1 MEIVVALI
9 QHSYTITTSQQI
21 NQLEKIMTTQP
32 TLPPHLVEALRKYEE
47 KIAKFG
53 LIDLSKLDRSKYDD
67 NHPIHAMAT
76 F

>member
-1 MEIVVALI
+1 
-9 QHSYTITTSQQI
+9 
-21 NQLEKIMTTQP
+21 MTTQP